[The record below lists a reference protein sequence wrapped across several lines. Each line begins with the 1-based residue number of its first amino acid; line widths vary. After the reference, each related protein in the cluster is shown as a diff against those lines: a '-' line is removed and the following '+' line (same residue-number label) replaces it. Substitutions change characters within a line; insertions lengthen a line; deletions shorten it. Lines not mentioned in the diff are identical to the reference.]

1 MSKQV
6 LLMPTPPGTR
16 GVYQVAGHTGAM
28 STVGQSDILL
38 AFRWTDRTRFAVL
51 DYLSASVGVVTEVTT
66 DVISGLEL
74 NLVTDYNNEFL
85 GGRSLLGAST
95 THENKLKSDFPV
107 SLATSIRISETIA
120 LDLPLTAVPEVSALP
135 ISEVLFGT
143 GPATDI
149 GLMALPQTDLFR
161 RDTNSFPFVI
171 STDEGFVVRA
181 SLNSPASG
189 TLRYSFTLRWLE
201 IAKQVF

>member
-6 LLMPTPPGTR
+6 ILQPAPSGTR

-28 STVGQSDILL
+28 STVGEQDILL
-38 AFRWTDRTRFAVL
+38 AFRMTNPSYFAVL
-51 DYLSASVGVVTEVTT
+51 DYLSASVGVVSEVTT
-66 DVISGLEL
+66 DIIGGLQL
-74 NLVTDYNNEFL
+74 SFVSDFFSDYQ

-107 SLATSIRISETIA
+107 SAASSIRIAETIA
-120 LDLPLTAVPEVSALP
+120 LDLPLVAVPEVSALP
-135 ISEVLFGT
+135 IAEVMYGT

-149 GLMALPQTDLFR
+149 GLMALAQTVLFKR
-161 RDTNSFPFVI
+161 ETNSFPLVI
-171 STDEGFVVRA
+171 STDEGFVVQA

-189 TLRYSFTLRWLE
+189 TLRFSFTLRWIE
-201 IAKQVF
+201 MTKQHF